1 MGEKLHALAW
11 IIKYMPTNQAQLSM
25 RSFIMWKFS
34 YCTLIWICHS
44 TKINT
49 QINKLHKSALRLVY
63 NDKSSSFREL
73 LERDNSVTF
82 HERNIQVLLIEIF
95 KVKSGVA
102 LKIMTEIFKFKN
114 HSYDLRKNWLERR
127 FLKSC
132 KYGSETVLNLWAK
145 LWDILPENIKKTES
159 LQDFN
164 NKIKYWTPLNCPCKL
179 CKTYITNVGYF

>member
-1 MGEKLHALAW
+1 
-11 IIKYMPTNQAQLSM
+11 MPTNQAQLSM

-44 TKINT
+44 RKINT

-114 HSYDLRKNWLERR
+114 HSYDLRKN
-127 FLKSC
+127 
-132 KYGSETVLNLWAK
+132 
-145 LWDILPENIKKTES
+145 
-159 LQDFN
+159 
-164 NKIKYWTPLNCPCKL
+164 
-179 CKTYITNVGYF
+179 